1 MWPLGQKAS
10 QGAGLCARACSRGA
24 AVSRKPPGGGKGR
37 AKKHTGT
44 SKHHQTVKHKPGHH
58 KQSQQWGS
66 GPPII
71 VTSHSHQHPKP
82 RKLSPGCDVACCT
95 AEAVGLL
102 LGWGWDEVLALYWR
116 TAADPDSGASIEGTL
131 AAADMPQ
138 IDVFN
143 ERQPFSA
150 GCQILG
156 RGRDWVDNSDLHVV
170 PVGHGLILGV
180 TLPEPHAVAVTP
192 GGTWWS
198 WGEPFNP
205 FTWPELVVEEAWAV
219 SLP

>member
-1 MWPLGQKAS
+1 M
-10 QGAGLCARACSRGA
+10 
-24 AVSRKPPGGGKGR
+24 RKPKKPPVPAGGGKGS
-37 AKKHTGT
+37 G
-44 SKHHQTVKHKPGHH
+44 KPPGWKSGHH
-58 KQSQQWGS
+58 KGIV
-66 GPPII
+66 PHHPIG
-71 VTSHSHQHPKP
+71 HHHPHHAHAPKKP
-82 RKLSPGCDVACCT
+82 HKKRKWSPGSDVACCT

-198 WGEPFNP
+198 WGQPFNP
-205 FTWPELVVEEAWAV
+205 AAWPELIVEEAWLCAG
-219 SLP
+219 